1 MAVPVFNPASVG
13 MLMPLLVGAIS
24 CDCQAEGVEA
34 KICQVVI
41 TVVELQ
47 RAKNIGDSKRGSVK
61 EGCLFLGGE
70 QQLRRAAFS
79 IHAKT
84 CRKGKR
90 QSIRHPCGR
99 STLFFQQR
107 AYRTSAVSQHRSER

>member
-1 MAVPVFNPASVG
+1 MDMAVLLFKPASVG

-47 RAKNIGDSKRGSVK
+47 RAKNIGDSKK
-61 EGCLFLGGE
+61 GE
-70 QQLRRAAFS
+70 
-79 IHAKT
+79 
-84 CRKGKR
+84 
-90 QSIRHPCGR
+90 
-99 STLFFQQR
+99 
-107 AYRTSAVSQHRSER
+107 V